1 MCGGA
6 VSFALLGMF
15 CQQLYGV
22 DLTISTFI
30 LMLIYSLFINMAAP
44 GIPNGGIVIGATY
57 LSILGLPLTFIG
69 FYSSIYKLLDMSY
82 TTLNVTGDISAN
94 VILNKITNRR

>member
-6 VSFALLGMF
+6 VSFALLGLF
-15 CQQLYGV
+15 CSSLFGINIS
-22 DLTISTFI
+22 LTTYL
-30 LMLIYSLFINMAAP
+30 LMLLSAVLINMAAP
-44 GIPNGGIVIGATY
+44 GIPNGGIIIGASF
-57 LSILGLPLTFIG
+57 LSMFNIPLTFMG

-94 VILNKITNRR
+94 ILKV